1 MKNYGRLTALLVFA
15 WLVFAVSASALGLF
29 KNALGGVGIAVGLSA
44 LVPLL
49 IFFLWFRASRDFREY
64 VLSVNPQTL
73 TFAQAW
79 RVIGLVFVVL
89 EAHHRLPAMFAW
101 PAGYGDIFIGV
112 TASAVAFK
120 LATPEH
126 RGLFILWQV
135 LGMFD
140 LVSAVTLG
148 TTARLF
154 DQTTTMDPMTVLP
167 LSLVPTFLVPLFLM
181 FHVINIAQ
189 ARRWRTIQ
197 RVTGIS
203 GALLKAQ

>member
-1 MKNYGRLTALLVFA
+1 
-15 WLVFAVSASALGLF
+15 LF

-44 LVPLL
+44 LIPLV
-49 IFFLWFRASRDFREY
+49 IFFAWFGAAKSFREF
-64 VLSVNPQTL
+64 VLSLDPQRL
-73 TFAQAW
+73 TFAQTW
-79 RVIGLVFVVL
+79 RSLGLVFVVL

-101 PAGYGDIFIGV
+101 PAGYGDILIGV
-112 TASAVAFK
+112 TASAVAYR

-126 RGLFILWQV
+126 RGWFIVWQV
-135 LGMFD
+135 LGIFD

-181 FHVINIAQ
+181 FHVICIVQ
-189 ARRWRTIQ
+189 ARRWNSATPL
-197 RVTGIS
+197 VTPGTLVR
-203 GALLKAQ
+203 AH

>member
-1 MKNYGRLTALLVFA
+1 MKSYAKLTLALVTVWLLFA
-15 WLVFAVSASALGLF
+15 ISAAALGLF

-44 LVPLL
+44 LIPLL
-49 IFFLWFRASRDFREY
+49 IFFTWFGASKAFREFTM
-64 VLSVNPQTL
+64 SVNPQTL

-79 RVIGLVFVVL
+79 RAIGVVFVVL

-112 TASAVAFK
+112 TAAAVAFK

-126 RGLFILWQV
+126 RGLFIFWQA
-135 LGMFD
+135 LGMLD
-140 LVSAVTLG
+140 LVSAVALG

-167 LSLVPTFLVPLFLM
+167 LSLIPTFLVPLFLM
-181 FHVINIAQ
+181 FHVINVAQ
-189 ARRWRTIQ
+189 ARRWPATSSATRL
-197 RVTGIS
+197 S
-203 GALLKAQ
+203 GAVMQAH